1 MDPILSMTIR
11 TTGIQYLETLHILEN
26 SKNIET
32 IQSRIEFLKGTLET
46 LRIHSN
52 HPDYNY
58 FVQQAIDD
66 YSVRYPNRQISN
78 TDLDK
83 LINPNILE
91 IDEYSASVLVSGL
104 KRYFDDEIIEIGYLK
119 SLSAKDKRLSKIIH
133 TVLTTKST
141 FDLKYSKYNFYPK
154 YSAAIDQLL
163 VIIKQVHERNLSN
176 HPYNSNEQ
184 STATIMENPLE
195 NGMMVDVTYSRVISF
210 SMQQNHIP
218 VIRKFTL
225 MNSTGADIQN
235 ININITFEIE
245 AATTTS
251 TNISTV
257 KNGESFDVNNFD
269 IKLSTKFLSELTE
282 RISSSFQLT
291 IQSGSQR
298 LYQKQFPIDF
308 LAYDQWQGAL
318 VLPELV
324 SSFVTPNNPLL
335 SKIISRASAILY
347 EWTNNPSFDEYQS
360 KNPDRVKK
368 QMAAI
373 FESIRELKIVYC
385 TPPASFEE
393 SGQRVRMIDTIF
405 DQKLSTCLDLSL
417 LYASCLE
424 AIGINSILVFIKGH
438 AFVGAWLIDDTFPDA
453 VNDDYTLLTKRTAE
467 GINEILLVEST
478 WMNLGNNGAFDEAV
492 KSANY
497 HLVKSDDFLLFVDV
511 KRSRFSGIRPLPQR
525 IKTQSG
531 WEFSEEIQNNVD
543 ISAPEELQQHTQ
555 LPNQIEREFT
565 KQQLWERKL
574 LDLSLRNNLLN
585 TRITKS
591 TIQLISVDLH
601 KLEDALSADE
611 EFHLL
616 PKPGDWDN
624 PLRMAGVYQS
634 INQTDPIIDLV
645 RNELTQKR
653 LRAYLS
659 ENDLIQGLSNL
670 YRSARLSLEENGA
683 NTLYLCLGLVKWY
696 ETQASEQPRFAPIL
710 LLPVEIIRKSAL
722 KGFVLRSR
730 EEETV
735 LNITLLEMLRQ
746 DFKINITGLDPLPK
760 DESGVDLKS
769 VFNIFRQVIKLQDRW
784 DVEEQAILGIFSFN
798 KFIMWNDIHN
808 NAEKLIQNKIVSSLI
823 SGQAKWDVEENQF
836 SGEELDKKYHPSELI
851 LPISADSS
859 QLEAICAANK
869 NVSFVLHGP
878 PGTGKSQTITN
889 IIANSLFNGKKVL
902 FVAEK
907 MAALSVVQRRLE
919 SIGLAPFCLELHS
932 KKTKR
937 SALLEQLKR
946 ATEVKRRVKQENYFL
961 EAERIKNVRE
971 ELNDYVEA
979 LHKKY
984 HFGLSLFDAF
994 SKVGTLGDFKHNFQF
1009 EQDVISSLTEEK
1021 ITKWSEL
1028 SGELRAA
1035 AEMCGHPHD
1044 HPLKAIR
1051 TLAYSTNVKSNAGV
1065 LLGKYNEI
1073 LKKFSDRLVEIK
1085 RILGIDIQIS
1095 KKSQIS
1101 TIEKICNQITS
1112 ATDLPASLFGINDLN
1127 SLNLFISISENGI
1140 KRNSVRDSLLNLFEN
1155 GVLNLDAQRL
1165 KSEWEQ
1171 TYDTWFLPRYLK
1183 QNKIIKPLKNLS
1195 LNKKFDQKNIE
1206 KTFNEIIEYNEQQS
1220 KINLQSSYIAP
1231 ILGYRWN
1238 GGDGDW
1244 QEIKNIT
1251 ESVIKLNQFL
1261 LECLLDPA
1269 KAEFAKRT
1277 LINNLQPGIKV
1288 FVSTHGPEL
1297 LNFSKILNELNTV
1310 ESKLI
1315 DLLLI
1320 DSENLEMVQTGYIEN
1335 LIYHSDLWKNNI
1347 DSLRDWITWNQIKE
1361 KALKEGLK
1369 SLIVSIESGNI
1380 EVSHIEE
1387 FFSKQLY
1394 QSCAE
1399 YIIEQDQR
1407 LSSFNGKIFEEKIR
1421 KFRELSKAFEK
1432 LTKDELYEKLA
1443 SKIPSFTIEAAQSSE
1458 IGILQRNIRN
1468 SGRGMSIRKFFD
1480 TIPSLITR
1488 LCPCMLMSPI
1498 SVAQF
1503 IDINNFKFDLII
1515 FDEASQMPT
1524 SEAVSAIARGNNLIV
1539 VGDPKQMPPT
1549 NFFST
1554 NNIDDEN
1561 IEKEDLESILDDC
1574 LALSMPSKHLLWHYR
1589 SRHES
1594 LINFSNSQYYEN
1606 SLLTFPSPDDLVSK
1620 VNFVH
1625 IPGYYDRGKSRQ
1637 NHFEAKAVTEE
1648 VIRRLSDPVLSKK
1661 SIGIVTF
1668 SSVQQILIEDM
1679 LNEAFKQR
1687 PDLEEFANESLEPVF
1702 IKNLENVQG
1711 DERDIILFSVG
1722 YGPDKDNKIYLNFGP
1737 LNREGGWRRLNVAVS
1752 RARYEMLVYSSL
1764 KAEQIDITRTA
1775 ARGVFGLKAF
1785 LEFAEK
1791 GKKSLTMINGSV
1803 IPEESGITLNLRKQ
1817 LEKEGYQVNT
1827 NIGSSDFRIDL
1838 GIMNPSIP
1846 SEYLLG
1852 VITDGPNYKELK
1864 TAKDRE
1870 IIQNEVL
1877 HNLGWKTHKIW
1888 SCDWWDDRS
1897 RVINDIKYSLK
1908 NDKKPDTCEIEK
1920 KSPEVLK
1927 SNPPQTQM
1935 IQVLNNNS
1943 SGSKYKES
1951 YHICELPVYNVSGQF
1966 DILNSRA
1973 FKDSVSNDLLTILQK
1988 EAPISKTLLCRR
2000 ILQAWSISRLGS
2012 RIDAYFDLLFKQMN
2026 ISHTQG
2032 RQKFYWNINQNPASF
2047 NKYRVSD
2054 MDSHRRDALD
2064 ISPEE
2069 VSNAVHEVLENNI
2082 SLSKTDLIR
2091 ESAKL
2096 FGYTRIGGNVELSM
2110 VDGIMKAAERGF
2122 AIIDDE
2128 RILIKE

>member
-11 TTGIQYLETLHILEN
+11 ATGIQFLETLHILEN
-26 SKNIET
+26 SKNTET
-32 IQSRIEFLKGTLET
+32 VESRIEFLKGVHET
-46 LRIHSN
+46 LRSN
-52 HPDYNY
+52 SGHPDYNY
-58 FVQQAIDD
+58 FIQQAIDD
-66 YSVRYPNRQISN
+66 YSVRYPDRHISEHAINKISN
-78 TDLDK
+78 PIDLDV
-83 LINPNILE
+83 
-91 IDEYSASVLVSGL
+91 DEYSAAVLIGCL
-104 KRYFDDEIIEIGYLK
+104 RRFFDSEMIEIEYLK
-119 SLSAKDKRLSKIIH
+119 SQSSRDKRISKIIKVILQ
-133 TVLTTKST
+133 TRST
-141 FDLKYSKYNFYPK
+141 LEVRYCTFNFYPGCVVEM
-154 YSAAIDQLL
+154 DQI
-163 VIIKQVHERNLSN
+163 VDKIKQIHNNNLRNISIFN
-176 HPYNSNEQ
+176 NEQ
-184 STATIMENPLE
+184 STNTIMEKPLGNE
-195 NGMMVDVTYSRVISF
+195 LMVDLTYSQVISF
-210 SMQQNHIP
+210 SMQQNHVP
-218 VIRKFTL
+218 VIRKLTL
-225 MNSTGADIQN
+225 LNNTGKDIQD
-235 ININITFEIE
+235 INICLPLEIE
-245 AATTTS
+245 AAAPAS
-251 TNISTV
+251 TNISII

-269 IKLSTKFLSELTE
+269 IKLSAKFISELTE
-282 RISSSFQLT
+282 RFSSSFQLI
-291 IQSGSQR
+291 IQSGIQR
-298 LYQKQFPIDF
+298 LYQREFPIDI

-318 VLPELV
+318 VLPELI
-324 SSFVTPNNPLL
+324 STFVTPNNPLL
-335 SKIISRASAILY
+335 SRIISRASTILND
-347 EWTNNPSFDEYQS
+347 WTNNPSLDEYQS

-373 FESIRELKIVYC
+373 FESVRELKIVYC
-385 TPPASFEE
+385 APPASFEE
-393 SGQRVRMIDTIF
+393 SGQRIRMIDTIM

-424 AIGINSILVFIKGH
+424 AIGINSILIFIKGH
-438 AFVGAWLIDDTFPDA
+438 AFVGAWLIDDTFPDS

-478 WMNLGNNGAFDEAV
+478 FMNLGNTGSFDDAV

-497 HLVKSDDFLLFVDV
+497 HLVKSDDFLLFIDV
-511 KRSRFSGIRPLPQR
+511 RRSRFSGIRPFPQR

-531 WEFSEEIQNNVD
+531 WEFSEETQNIPD
-543 ISAPEELQQHTQ
+543 ISAPEELQQLSK
-555 LPNQIEREFT
+555 LPLQIEREFT

-611 EFHLL
+611 EFQLL

-624 PLRMAGVYQS
+624 PFRMAGVYQS
-634 INQTDPIIDLV
+634 LNQTDPIIDLI

-653 LRAYLS
+653 LHAYLT

-683 NTLYLCLGLVKWY
+683 NTLYLCLGLLKWY
-696 ETQASEQPRFAPIL
+696 ETRTSEQPRFAPL
-710 LLPVEIIRKSAL
+710 LLFPVEIIRKSAL
-722 KGFVLRSR
+722 KGFVIRSR

-746 DFKINITGLDPLPK
+746 DFKINIPGLDPLPK

-769 VFNIFRQVIKLQDRW
+769 IFNTFRQVIKVQDRW
-784 DVEEQAILGIFSFN
+784 DIEEQAILGIFSFN

-808 NAEKLIQNKIVSSLI
+808 NAEKLIQNKIISSLI
-823 SGQAKWDVEENQF
+823 SGQAKWDVDENQF
-836 SGEELDKKYHPSELI
+836 SNEELDKKYHPSEII

-859 QLEAICAANK
+859 QFEAISAANK
-869 NVSFVLHGP
+869 NVNFVLHGP

-889 IIANSLFNGKKVL
+889 IIANNLYNGKKVL

-946 ATEVKRRVKQENYFL
+946 ATDVKRRAKQENYFL

-984 HFGLSLFDAF
+984 HFGLSLFDSF
-994 SKVGTLGDFKHNFQF
+994 SKVATLPGFKHTFQF
-1009 EQDVISSLTEEK
+1009 EHDIISSLTEEK
-1021 ITKWSEL
+1021 INTWFEIT
-1028 SGELRAA
+1028 GELKAA

-1044 HPLKAIR
+1044 HPLRCIR
-1051 TLAYSTNVKSNAGV
+1051 TLTYSTNVKSSAGT
-1065 LLGKYNEI
+1065 LLDKYTEL
-1073 LKKFSDRLVEIK
+1073 LKKFKDSLIEIK
-1085 RILGIDIQIS
+1085 RITGIDIQITS
-1095 KKSQIS
+1095 KAQILA
-1101 TIEKICNQITS
+1101 IDKICNQIIS
-1112 ATDLPASLFGINDLN
+1112 AIDLPASLLSINDSE
-1127 SLNLFISISENGI
+1127 SLNLILRISENGI
-1140 KRNSVRDSLLNLFEN
+1140 RRNISRYSLLKLFEN
-1155 GVLNLDAQRL
+1155 GIISVDAQRL
-1165 KSEWEQ
+1165 KSEWRQ
-1171 TYDTWFLPRYLK
+1171 TFETWFLPRFFK
-1183 QNKIIKPLKNLS
+1183 QNKIIRYLKSLS
-1195 LNKKFDQKNIE
+1195 LNKKFDQNIIE
-1206 KTFNEIIEYNEQQS
+1206 KTFNEIIEYNEEQS
-1220 KINLQSSYIAP
+1220 KINLQSSYLGP
-1231 ILGYRWN
+1231 ILGHRWN
-1238 GGDGDW
+1238 GGNGDW

-1251 ESVIKLNQFL
+1251 ESVIRLNQLL

-1269 KAEFAKRT
+1269 KAELAKHT
-1277 LINNLQPGIKV
+1277 LINNLQPGIKA
-1288 FVSTHGPEL
+1288 FVSLHGTVL
-1297 LNFSKILNELNTV
+1297 LNFSKIYNELNSI
-1310 ESKLI
+1310 ESKLK

-1320 DSENLEMVQTGYIEN
+1320 DLENLASVRDEITEN
-1335 LIYHSDLWKNNI
+1335 LIHYSDLWKNNL
-1347 DSLRDWITWNQIKE
+1347 DSLRDWITWNQIRE
-1361 KALKEGLK
+1361 KALKEGLNP
-1369 SLIVSIESGNI
+1369 LIDSIERGYI
-1380 EVSHIEE
+1380 EVIQVED
-1387 FFSKQLY
+1387 FLRKQLY

-1399 YIIEQDQR
+1399 YILEQDKR
-1407 LSSFNGKIFEEKIR
+1407 LSTFNGKIFEEKIR
-1421 KFRELSKAFEK
+1421 KFRGLSKTFKK
-1432 LTKDELYEKLA
+1432 LTKDQLFDKLA

-1468 SGRGMSIRKFFD
+1468 GGRGMSIRKFFD

-1539 VGDPKQMPPT
+1539 VGDPNQMPPT

-1594 LINFSNSQYYEN
+1594 LINFSNSQYYDN

-1625 IPGYYDRGKSRQ
+1625 VPGYYDRGKSRQ
-1637 NHFEAKAVTEE
+1637 NHFEAKAVVDE
-1648 VIRRLSDPVLSKK
+1648 VVRRLSDPVLSKK

-1679 LNEAFKQR
+1679 LNEAFKRR
-1687 PDLEEFANESLEPVF
+1687 PDLEEIATESIEPVF

-1722 YGPDKDNKIYLNFGP
+1722 YGPDKDTKIYLNFGP

-1775 ARGVFGLKAF
+1775 ARGVLGLKAF

-1791 GKKSLTMINGSV
+1791 GKKSSTIMNTSN
-1803 IPEESGITLNLRKQ
+1803 IPEESGITLNLKMQ
-1817 LEKEGYQVNT
+1817 LENEGYQVNT
-1827 NIGSSDFRIDL
+1827 NIGSSDFRIDM
-1838 GIMNPSIP
+1838 GIMNPLVK
-1846 SEYLLG
+1846 SEYLIG
-1852 VITDGPNYKELK
+1852 IITDGPNYKELK

-1888 SCDWWDDRS
+1888 SCDWWDDRNK
-1897 RVINDIKYSLK
+1897 VISEIKNSLQNDV
-1908 NDKKPDTCEIEK
+1908 KPDISQIDEK
-1920 KSPEVLK
+1920 PPEFA
-1927 SNPPQTQM
+1927 T
-1935 IQVLNNNS
+1935 NNTSQQPNQILDFNS
-1943 SGSKYKES
+1943 GGSKYRES
-1951 YHICELPVYNVSGQF
+1951 YSICELPLYNASAQF
-1966 DILNSRA
+1966 DILNSKA
-1973 FKDSVSNDLLTILQK
+1973 FKDSVANDITSILQK
-1988 EAPISKTLLCRR
+1988 EAPISKVLLCRR

-2012 RIDAYFDLLFKQMN
+2012 RIEAFFDLLFKQMN
-2026 ISHTQG
+2026 IPHTQG
-2032 RQKFYWNINQNPASF
+2032 RQRFYWYINQDPAAYI
-2047 NKYRVSD
+2047 KYRVSD
-2054 MDSHRRDALD
+2054 NDAHRRDASD

-2069 VSNAVHEVLENNI
+2069 VSNAIREILENNI
-2082 SLSKTDLIR
+2082 SLSKVDLIK

-2096 FGYTRIGGNVELSM
+2096 LGYNRIGGNVELSM
-2110 VDGIMKAAERGF
+2110 MDGIMKAVDRGF
-2122 AIIDDE
+2122 AIVEDE
-2128 RILIKE
+2128 RVFIKE

>member
-11 TTGIQYLETLHILEN
+11 ATGIQFLETLHILEN

-32 IQSRIEFLKGTLET
+32 IQSRIEFLKGALET
-46 LRIHSN
+46 LRSN
-52 HPDYNY
+52 SIHPDFGY
-58 FVQQAIDD
+58 FVQLAIDD
-66 YSVRYPNRQISN
+66 YSVRYPNRQIFEADVDRIN
-78 TDLDK
+78 
-83 LINPNILE
+83 NPNNLD
-91 IDEYSASVLVSGL
+91 IDEYSASAIVNGL
-104 KRYFDDEIIEIGYLK
+104 ERYFDDEMIEIGYLK
-119 SLSAKDKRLSKIIH
+119 SFSARDKRISKIIH
-133 TVLTTKST
+133 TVLTTKNA
-141 FDLKYSKYNFYPK
+141 FELNYSKFNFYQRC
-154 YSAAIDQLL
+154 SVEIDQLM
-163 VIIKQVHERNLSN
+163 VKIKQIHEKNLN
-176 HPYNSNEQ
+176 DHPINNNGQLTPTS
-184 STATIMENPLE
+184 MEAPIE
-195 NGMMVDVTYSRVISF
+195 DEFIVDLTFSQVISF
-210 SMQQNHIP
+210 SIQQNHIP
-218 VIRKFTL
+218 VIRKFTIT
-225 MNSTGADIQN
+225 NKTGKDIQN
-235 ININITFEIE
+235 IYINISFEIE
-245 AATTTS
+245 AAIPTS
-251 TNISTV
+251 TNISII
-257 KNGESFDVNNFD
+257 KKGESFDVNNFD
-269 IKLSTKFLSELTE
+269 INLSAKFLSQLTE

-291 IQSGSQR
+291 IQSGSNR
-298 LYQKQFPIDF
+298 LYQKQFPIEI

-335 SKIISRASAILY
+335 SKIISRASAILN
-347 EWTNNPSFDEYQS
+347 EWTNNPSLDEYQS

-368 QMAAI
+368 QLAAI
-373 FESIRELKIVYC
+373 FESIRDLKIVYC

-393 SGQRVRMIDTIF
+393 SGQRIRMIDTIM
-405 DQKLSTCLDLSL
+405 DQRLATCLDLSL

-424 AIGINSILVFIKGH
+424 AIGINSILIFIKGH
-438 AFVGAWLIDDTFPDA
+438 ALVGAWLIDDTFPDT
-453 VNDDYTLLTKRTAE
+453 VNDDYTLLTKRTAD

-478 WMNLGNNGAFDEAV
+478 CMNLGNNGSFDEAV

-497 HLVKSDDFLLFVDV
+497 HLVKSDDFLLFIDV
-511 KRSRFSGIRPLPQR
+511 KRSRFSGIRPFPQR

-531 WEFSEEIQNNVD
+531 WELSEEIQNNLD
-543 ISAPEELQQHTQ
+543 ISAPEELKQQTNV
-555 LPNQIEREFT
+555 PVQIEREFT
-565 KQQLWERKL
+565 KHQLWERKL

-611 EFHLL
+611 EFQLL

-683 NTLYLCLGLVKWY
+683 NTLYLCLGLLKWY
-696 ETQASEQPRFAPIL
+696 ETRASEQPRFAPIL

-746 DFKINITGLDPLPK
+746 DFKINIYGLDPLPK

-769 VFNIFRQVIKLQDRW
+769 VFNIFRQVIKVQDRW

-823 SGQAKWDVEENQF
+823 SGQAKWDVDENQF
-836 SGEELDKKYHPSELI
+836 SDEELDKKYHPSELI

-869 NVSFVLHGP
+869 NINFVLHGP

-889 IIANSLFNGKKVL
+889 IIANSLYNGKKVL

-946 ATEVKRRVKQENYFL
+946 ATEVKRKVKQENYFL

-994 SKVGTLGDFKHNFQF
+994 SKVGTLPEFKHSFQF
-1009 EQDVISSLTEEK
+1009 DQEDISNLTEEK
-1021 ITKWSEL
+1021 INKWSEL
-1028 SGELRAA
+1028 TGELRAA
-1035 AEMCGHPHD
+1035 AELCGHPHD
-1044 HPLKAIR
+1044 HPLKLIR
-1051 TLAYSTNVKSNAGV
+1051 TLTYSANVKTNAGV
-1065 LLGKYNEI
+1065 LIDRYTGI
-1073 LKKFSDRLVEIK
+1073 LKKFKDSLIEIK

-1095 KKSQIS
+1095 KRSQIS

-1112 ATDLPASLFGINDLN
+1112 AVDLPASLLSINDLE
-1127 SLNLFISISENGI
+1127 SLNLIIRISENGI
-1140 KRNSVRDSLLNLFEN
+1140 KRNSYRDSLLNLFDK
-1155 GVLNLDAQRL
+1155 GILSIDAYRL

-1171 TYDTWFLPRYLK
+1171 TYQTWFLPKFLK
-1183 QNKIIKPLKNLS
+1183 QKKISRPIKNLS
-1195 LNKKFDQKNIE
+1195 LNKKFDQNNIE
-1206 KTFNEIIEYNEQQS
+1206 KTFTDIIEYNEQQS
-1220 KINLQSSYIAP
+1220 KINLKSSYLAP
-1231 ILGYRWN
+1231 ILGHRWN
-1238 GGDGDW
+1238 EGDGDW
-1244 QEIKNIT
+1244 KEIKKIT
-1251 ESVIKLNQFL
+1251 ESIIKLNQFL

-1269 KAEFAKRT
+1269 KAEASKHI
-1277 LINNLQPGIKV
+1277 LINNMQLGLKV
-1288 FVSTHGPEL
+1288 FVSTYGPVM
-1297 LNFSKILNELNTV
+1297 LNFSKILNELISL
-1310 ESKLI
+1310 ESTLKDVLSI
-1315 DLLLI
+1315 D
-1320 DSENLEMVQTGYIEN
+1320 ENLEMVQAEYIEN
-1335 LIYHSDLWKNNI
+1335 LIYHSDLWKNNL

-1369 SLIVSIESGNI
+1369 PLIENIENGNI

-1387 FFSKQLY
+1387 FFSRQLY

-1399 YIIEQDQR
+1399 YIIEQDKR

-1432 LTKDELYEKLA
+1432 LTKDELYDKLA
-1443 SKIPSFTIEAAQSSE
+1443 AKIPSFTKEAAQSSE
-1458 IGILQRNIRN
+1458 IGILQRNLRN
-1468 SGRGMSIRKFFD
+1468 GGRAMSIRKFFD

-1574 LALSMPSKHLLWHYR
+1574 LALSIPSKHLLWHYR

-1620 VNFVH
+1620 VSFVH
-1625 IPGYYDRGKSRQ
+1625 VPGYYDRGKSRQ
-1637 NHFEAKAVTEE
+1637 NHSEAKAVIDE
-1648 VIRRLSDPVLSKK
+1648 VIRRLSYPVLSKK

-1687 PDLEEFANESLEPVF
+1687 PDLEELATESLEPVF

-1752 RARYEMLVYSSL
+1752 RARYEMLVYSCL

-1791 GKKSLTMINGSV
+1791 GKKSSTMINASSV
-1803 IPEESGITLNLRKQ
+1803 PEESGITLNLKKQ
-1817 LEKEGYQVNT
+1817 LENEGYHVNT

-1838 GIMNPSIP
+1838 GIMNPLIP

-1897 RVINDIKYSLK
+1897 KIINEIKHSLE
-1908 NDKKPDTCEIEK
+1908 NDSNSDTSQIEK
-1920 KSPEVLK
+1920 KIPEVLK
-1927 SNPPQTQM
+1927 TNFPQTQTSL
-1935 IQVLNNNS
+1935 ISNINS
-1943 SGSKYKES
+1943 SGSKYRES
-1951 YHICELPVYNVSGQF
+1951 YIICELPVYNVPAQF
-1966 DILNSRA
+1966 DILNSRE
-1973 FKDSVSNDLLTILQK
+1973 FKDSVANDLMTILQK
-1988 EAPISKTLLCRR
+1988 EAPISKALLCRR

-2012 RIDAYFDLLFKQMN
+2012 RIEAFFDLLFKQMS

-2032 RQKFYWNINQNPASF
+2032 RQRFYWNINQDPTSF
-2047 NKYRVSD
+2047 IKYRVSD
-2054 MDSHRRDALD
+2054 LETHRRDALD

-2082 SLSKTDLIR
+2082 SLSKTDLIK

-2096 FGYTRIGGNVELSM
+2096 FGYNRIGGNVELSM
-2110 VDGIMKAAERGF
+2110 MDGIIKALERGF
-2122 AIIDDE
+2122 AIVEDE
-2128 RILIKE
+2128 RVFLKE

>member
-1 MDPILSMTIR
+1 MDQILSMTIR
-11 TTGIQYLETLHILEN
+11 TTGIQFLETLHILGN
-26 SKNIET
+26 SKNIDT
-32 IQSRIEFLKGTLET
+32 IQSRIEFLREILET
-46 LRIHSN
+46 LRTNSI

-58 FVQQAIDD
+58 FVQQSIDD
-66 YSVRYPNRQISN
+66 YSVRYPNRQIS
-78 TDLDK
+78 TADLDK
-83 LINPNILE
+83 INNPRNLE
-91 IDEYSASVLVSGL
+91 IDEYSAAILVNGL
-104 KRYFDDEIIEIGYLK
+104 QRYYDDAITEIDYLK
-119 SLSAKDKRLSKIIH
+119 SVSARDKRISKIIQS
-133 TVLTTKST
+133 VLTTKRA
-141 FDLKYSKYNFYPK
+141 FDLKYSEFNFYQK
-154 YSAAIDQLL
+154 YSIVIDQFLAK
-163 VIIKQVHERNLSN
+163 IKQVHERNLSHHLYSN
-176 HPYNSNEQ
+176 NEQ
-184 STATIMENPLE
+184 STATIMEAPLE
-195 NGMMVDVTYSRVISF
+195 NELMVDVTYSQIVSF

-225 MNSTGADIQN
+225 INNTGKDIQN
-235 ININITFEIE
+235 ININMSIEIE
-245 AATTTS
+245 ASTPKS
-251 TNISTV
+251 TNISII
-257 KNGESFDVNNFD
+257 KNTESFDVNNFD
-269 IKLSTKFLSELTE
+269 INLSAKFLSELTE
-282 RISSSFQLT
+282 RISSCFQLT
-291 IQSGSQR
+291 IQSGSER
-298 LYQKQFPIDF
+298 LYQKQFPIEI

-318 VLPELV
+318 VLPELI

-335 SKIISRASAILY
+335 SKIISRASEILND
-347 EWTNNPSFDEYQS
+347 WTSNPSLDEYQS

-373 FESIRELKIVYC
+373 FESIRDLKIVYC

-393 SGQRVRMIDTIF
+393 SGQRVRMIDTIM

-424 AIGINSILVFIKGH
+424 AIGINSILIFIKGH

-453 VNDDYTLLTKRTAE
+453 VNDDYTLITKRTAE

-478 WMNLGNNGAFDEAV
+478 CMNLGNNVSFDEAV

-497 HLVKSDDFLLFVDV
+497 HLVKSDDFLLFIDV
-511 KRSRFSGIRPLPQR
+511 KRSRFSGIRPFPQR

-531 WEFSEEIQNNVD
+531 WEFSEEKQSSLD
-543 ISAPEELQQHTQ
+543 ISAPEELQQQTYM
-555 LPNQIEREFT
+555 PIQIEREFT

-611 EFHLL
+611 EFQLL
-616 PKPGDWDN
+616 SKPGDWDN

-634 INQTDPIIDLV
+634 VNQTDPIIDLV
-645 RNELTQKR
+645 RNELSQKR

-683 NTLYLCLGLVKWY
+683 NTLYLCLGLLKWY
-696 ETQASEQPRFAPIL
+696 ETRASEQPRFAPIL
-710 LLPVEIIRKSAL
+710 LLPVEITRKSAL

-730 EEETV
+730 EEEAV

-746 DFKINITGLDPLPK
+746 DFKINISGLDPLPK

-769 VFNIFRQVIKLQDRW
+769 VFNIFRQVIKVQDRW
-784 DVEEQAILGIFSFN
+784 DVEEQAIIGIFSFN

-836 SGEELDKKYHPSELI
+836 SDEDLDKKYHPSELI

-869 NVSFVLHGP
+869 NANFVLHGP

-889 IIANSLFNGKKVL
+889 IIANSLYNGKKVL

-994 SKVGTLGDFKHNFQF
+994 SKVGTCPEFKHSFQF
-1009 EQDVISSLTEEK
+1009 DQDVISSLKEEK
-1021 ITKWSEL
+1021 INKWSEIA
-1028 SGELRAA
+1028 GELRAA
-1035 AEMCGHPHD
+1035 AEMCGHPHN
-1044 HPLKAIR
+1044 HPLKCIR
-1051 TLAYSTNVKSNAGV
+1051 TLTYSTNVKSNVGA
-1065 LLGKYNEI
+1065 LLDNYAVI
-1073 LKKFSDRLVEIK
+1073 LKKLKDSLVKIK
-1085 RILGIDIQIS
+1085 RITGIDIQIS
-1095 KKSQIS
+1095 NKSQIS
-1101 TIEKICNQITS
+1101 AIDKICNQIIS
-1112 ATDLPASLFGINDLN
+1112 AIDLPASLFSINDFE
-1127 SLNLFISISENGI
+1127 SLNLFIRISENGI
-1140 KRNSVRDSLLNLFEN
+1140 KRNIYRDSLLNLFDK
-1155 GVLNLDAQRL
+1155 GILNVDAQRL
-1165 KSEWEQ
+1165 KSEWKQ
-1171 TYDTWFLPRYLK
+1171 TYETWFLPRLIK
-1183 QNKIIKPLKNLS
+1183 QNKIIQSIKSLS
-1195 LNKKFDQKNIE
+1195 FNKKIDQE
-1206 KTFNEIIEYNEQQS
+1206 KILRTFNEIIEYNEEQS
-1220 KINLQSSYIAP
+1220 KINLQSGFIAP
-1231 ILGYRWN
+1231 ILGHRWN
-1238 GGDGDW
+1238 GGDCDW
-1244 QEIKNIT
+1244 KEIKQIT
-1251 ESVIKLNQFL
+1251 EDIIKLNQFL

-1269 KAEFAKRT
+1269 KAELVKHS
-1277 LINNLQPGIKV
+1277 LINNIQPGIKV
-1288 FVSTHGPEL
+1288 FVTTHGHDL

-1310 ESKLI
+1310 ESKLK

-1320 DSENLEMVQTGYIEN
+1320 DSENLEVVHEEYIEN
-1335 LIYHSDLWKNNI
+1335 LTYYSDLWKNNL
-1347 DSLRDWITWNQIKE
+1347 DSLRDWVTWNQIKE
-1361 KALKEGLK
+1361 KALEEGLK
-1369 SLIVSIESGNI
+1369 PLIDNIENCNI
-1380 EVSHIEE
+1380 EVSQIEE
-1387 FFSKQLY
+1387 FFNKQLY

-1399 YIIEQDQR
+1399 YIIEQDKR

-1432 LTKDELYEKLA
+1432 ITKDELFDRLA
-1443 SKIPSFTIEAAQSSE
+1443 AKIPIFTKEAAQSSE

-1468 SGRGMSIRKFFD
+1468 GGRGMSIRKFFD

-1524 SEAVSAIARGNNLIV
+1524 SEAVSAIARGINVIV

-1594 LINFSNSQYYEN
+1594 LINFSNAQYYEN

-1625 IPGYYDRGKSRQ
+1625 VPGYYDRGKSRQ
-1637 NHFEAKAVTEE
+1637 NHFEAKAVIEE

-1687 PDLEEFANESLEPVF
+1687 PDLEELATESLEPVF

-1764 KAEQIDITRTA
+1764 KADQIDITRTA
-1775 ARGVFGLKAF
+1775 AKGVSGLKAF

-1791 GKKSLTMINGSV
+1791 GKKSSTMINPNG
-1803 IPEESGITLNLRKQ
+1803 IPEETGITLNLKKQ
-1817 LEKEGYQVNT
+1817 LEKEGFQVNT
-1827 NIGSSDFRIDL
+1827 NIGSSDFKIDL
-1838 GIMNPSIP
+1838 GIMNPLIP

-1877 HNLGWKTHKIW
+1877 HNLGWKTHKVW
-1888 SCDWWDDRS
+1888 SCDWWDNRS
-1897 RVINDIKYSLK
+1897 KVINDIKFSLE
-1908 NDKKPDTCEIEK
+1908 NDINDNSQIEK
-1920 KSPEVLK
+1920 KVPEVLN
-1927 SNPPQTQM
+1927 SNPAQTQTSQ
-1935 IQVLNNNS
+1935 ILNINT
-1943 SGSKYKES
+1943 SGSKYRES
-1951 YHICELPVYNVSGQF
+1951 YRICELPIYNVSGQF
-1966 DILNSRA
+1966 DILNSKA
-1973 FKDSVSNDLLTILQK
+1973 FKDSVANDLMTILQK
-1988 EAPISKTLLCRR
+1988 EAPISKALLCRR

-2012 RIDAYFDLLFKQMN
+2012 RIETFFDMLFKQMN
-2026 ISHTQG
+2026 LSHTQG
-2032 RQKFYWNINQNPASF
+2032 RQRFFWNINQDPAF
-2047 NKYRVSD
+2047 FIKYRVSD
-2054 MDSHRRDALD
+2054 LETHKRDALD

-2082 SLSKTDLIR
+2082 SLSKTDLVK

-2096 FGYTRIGGNVELSM
+2096 FGYNRIGGNVELSM
-2110 VDGIMKAAERGF
+2110 MDGVIKAAERGF
-2122 AIIDDE
+2122 AIIEDE
-2128 RILIKE
+2128 RIFLKEQ